1 MPTYQ
6 YQCDE
11 CGNSFDRFQKFS
23 EDALTTCPA
32 CGGPIRRVIGNV
44 GLVFKGSGWY
54 INDSRPMASESAP
67 AGDAAKPGADKAA
80 EPAASTTEAPAAKAD
95 APSEKK
101 AKPAA
106 APAAS

>member
-6 YQCDE
+6 YQCDD
-11 CGNSFDRFQKFS
+11 CGHSFDRFQKFS

-44 GLVFKGSGWY
+44 GVVFKGSGWY
-54 INDSRPMASESAP
+54 INDSRPKASESAP
-67 AGDAAKPGADKAA
+67 AGDAAKPGADKTAEAA
-80 EPAASTTEAPAAKAD
+80 TSTTETPAAKAD
-95 APSEKK
+95 APAEKK